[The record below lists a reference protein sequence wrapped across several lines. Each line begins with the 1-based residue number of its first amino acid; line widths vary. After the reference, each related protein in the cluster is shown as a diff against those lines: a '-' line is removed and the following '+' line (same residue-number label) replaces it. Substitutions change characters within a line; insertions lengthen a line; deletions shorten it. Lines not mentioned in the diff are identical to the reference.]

1 MAGKT
6 LEAHAC
12 TLGTLL
18 LLIIAGTPGS
28 VQLTMSALAAI
39 ALLPWAAP
47 GAATAGSKKRKRRG
61 GIYDSTLGAFL
72 GFWDLIYRGVQES
85 LRDV

>member
-1 MAGKT
+1 
-6 LEAHAC
+6 
-12 TLGTLL
+12 
-18 LLIIAGTPGS
+18 
-28 VQLTMSALAAI
+28 MSALAAI